1 MKLISGPMIAK
12 SLTTDTD
19 QTAQRDDRLERRI
32 EHALK
37 DVGCHPLR
45 QIRVS
50 SDHGRV
56 TLNGEVPT
64 YYLKQIAQSIAMRF
78 EGVVS
83 LENKLV
89 VRW

>member
-1 MKLISGPMIAK
+1 MLLLSGPTIAIHQMPD
-12 SLTTDTD
+12 LV
-19 QTAQRDDRLERRI
+19 QAELRDRRLEKHI

-50 SDHGRV
+50 SDHGQV
-56 TLNGEVPT
+56 TLDGVVPT

-78 EGVVS
+78 EDVIA
-83 LENKLV
+83 LENKLI
-89 VRW
+89 VR